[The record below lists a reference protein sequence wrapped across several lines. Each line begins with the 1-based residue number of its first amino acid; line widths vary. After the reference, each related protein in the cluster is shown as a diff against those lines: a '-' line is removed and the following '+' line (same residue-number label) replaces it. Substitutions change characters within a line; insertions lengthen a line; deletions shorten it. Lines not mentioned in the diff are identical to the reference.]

1 MTTSELKLNL
11 HNLID
16 KIDNESLL
24 LNLYDLLSKRT
35 TAQDGKLWSRLTNEE
50 IKELL
55 VAEAE
60 SEYEENLISHEQM
73 IKKHEKW
80 L

>member
-1 MTTSELKLNL
+1 MTTREIKLNL
-11 HNLID
+11 HSLID
-16 KIDNESLL
+16 KIDNESFL

-35 TAQDGKLWSRLTNEE
+35 TAQDGKLWSRLSKEE

-55 VAEAE
+55 VSEAE
-60 SEYEENLISHEQM
+60 SEYEENLISHAEM